1 MVFSQ
6 NTTELLQRLESL
18 ASKNLSY
25 RNEVGILF
33 ELAHRY
39 NKLQTLDDL
48 SFYAK
53 FAYKTFGIM
62 KRIGK
67 DADGYDKLSKEFGES
82 VEKSKNLVNELL
94 ALASDETKKEF
105 DTPFL
110 SMSPTAF
117 QNLLALFS
125 DLSWYKNFL
134 IDSRER

>member
-1 MVFSQ
+1 MVFSR

-25 RNEVGILF
+25 RNEVGILI
-33 ELAHRY
+33 ELAHQN

-53 FAYKTFGIM
+53 FAHKTFGIM

-67 DADGYDKLSKEFGES
+67 DADGYDKLSKEFGDCAG
-82 VEKSKNLVNELL
+82 KSKNLVNELL

-105 DTPFL
+105 DAQFL

-117 QNLLALFS
+117 QNLLALFY

-134 IDSRER
+134 IDSRDR

>member
-33 ELAHRY
+33 ELAHQY

-53 FAYKTFGIM
+53 FAHKTFGIM

-67 DADGYDKLSKEFGES
+67 HADGYDKLSKEFGES

-105 DTPFL
+105 DTQFL

-125 DLSWYKNFL
+125 
-134 IDSRER
+134 